1 MANQRHKLFSKA
13 RIADLLLFAFL
24 VLTVEHNSFVLGQF
38 ENWPMLAWLLAT
50 GLDAGIAFAA
60 FVATDKALIRST
72 RAISAIWLIGLLI
85 VSYGLNVAH
94 YAGKGA
100 GDWKWELA
108 AIFPVSLAFIG
119 ALKPGLLKVVMQAVT
134 VQGQAQ
140 PIDPGLLSN
149 IMAKLDRL
157 GEQSGNLSE
166 TVEGL
171 AGRFVEME
179 ERTAWLETQPRNN
192 EIAKVASVPFSR
204 NNEIDRESEIRAS
217 FAKQRNSE
225 SEIAKQEMA
234 PISFFRESETL
245 TAKQRNNESE
255 IAKQEST
262 PISFFRESETL
273 TAKAIE
279 QSRNGHGAADGGGL
293 EDSESEISIAALL
306 EMPEL
311 VEVGAAKAK
320 TAKSEKTPEKVAQ
333 IREWRAQEITW
344 PEIGER
350 LGITGKT
357 AQNWIKD

>member
-1 MANQRHKLFSKA
+1 MGNQRNKLFSKA

-140 PIDPGLLSN
+140 PIDSGLLSN

-192 EIAKVASVPFSR
+192 EIG
-204 NNEIDRESEIRAS
+204 RESEIRAS
-217 FAKQRNSE
+217 FAKQRNNE
-225 SEIAKQEMA
+225 SEIAKQETA

-245 TAKQRNNESE
+245 TAKPRNNESE
-255 IAKQEST
+255 ITKQEST

-357 AQNWIKD
+357 AQNWIKE